1 MRRGVDQKSLD
12 PSLKVLHGMAETH
25 EELAILAGSP
35 DLPSEL
41 GPPPKS
47 RWHVFCHSGNPG
59 SCLIGIHTCPGKGGR
74 LPVHATWPW
83 FSCREIWDMFWP
95 VEEEDWMSFTP
106 GTWTTEE
113 LGEGDT
119 FIPRKWPAFLSLCQ
133 KIPHRLSFLPLP
145 PCSLPRGP
153 CRLLFSASFRPRV

>member
-1 MRRGVDQKSLD
+1 M
-12 PSLKVLHGMAETH
+12 
-25 EELAILAGSP
+25 
-35 DLPSEL
+35 
-41 GPPPKS
+41 
-47 RWHVFCHSGNPG
+47 FCHSGHPG
-59 SCLIGIHTCPGKGGR
+59 PCLIGIHTCPGKGGR

-119 FIPRKWPAFLSLCQ
+119 FSPRKWPAFLSLCQ
-133 KIPHRLSFLPLP
+133 KIPHPLSFLLVHCPVVLAGFYSQPPSPPGSVSFWIFLPLSFTAHP
-145 PCSLPRGP
+145 QISIKDFILRRDTSLRIQIRLPATCSPCSG
-153 CRLLFSASFRPRV
+153 

>member
-1 MRRGVDQKSLD
+1 M
-12 PSLKVLHGMAETH
+12 
-25 EELAILAGSP
+25 
-35 DLPSEL
+35 
-41 GPPPKS
+41 
-47 RWHVFCHSGNPG
+47 FCHSGNPG

-119 FIPRKWPAFLSLCQ
+119 FHSQKTADFPESLSKDSCLSLLVHCPGVLAGFYSQ
-133 KIPHRLSFLPLP
+133 PPSPPGSVSFWIFLPLSFTAHSQISIKDFIP
-145 PCSLPRGP
+145 RRDMSLRIQIRLPATCSPCSG
-153 CRLLFSASFRPRV
+153 